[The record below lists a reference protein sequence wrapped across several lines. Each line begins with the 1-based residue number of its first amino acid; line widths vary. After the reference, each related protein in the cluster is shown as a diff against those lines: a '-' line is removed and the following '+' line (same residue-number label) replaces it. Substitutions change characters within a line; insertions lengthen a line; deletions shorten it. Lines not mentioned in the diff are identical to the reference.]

1 MFSTAVRGRKTF
13 ADEENVRELQK
24 RISPL
29 KCLEKKDKI
38 SCRTK
43 PHNIIK
49 KSSDNINSLQSKTTK
64 YHQTNLKKKFLASA
78 QFKEWFDITRLKKV
92 SNKVMRQEK
101 IDKIYDRKKRKLWQI
116 LEVGEVLVLSE
127 RIKKKDSPG
136 KFYKSS
142 TENRPHFNK
151 NIILSIDIIFTIFY
165 FLETK
170 FGWKNVSSYW
180 SKKTYTR
187 QN

>member
-38 SCRTK
+38 SGRIKTY
-43 PHNIIK
+43 NIIRI
-49 KSSDNINSLQSKTTK
+49 SSDNINSLQSKTTK
-64 YHQTNLKKKFLASA
+64 YHQTNLKKKFLSSA

-101 IDKIYDRKKRKLWQI
+101 NGKI
-116 LEVGEVLVLSE
+116 
-127 RIKKKDSPG
+127 
-136 KFYKSS
+136 
-142 TENRPHFNK
+142 
-151 NIILSIDIIFTIFY
+151 
-165 FLETK
+165 
-170 FGWKNVSSYW
+170 
-180 SKKTYTR
+180 
-187 QN
+187 